1 MQVKLRRGSVRLLGC
16 FFVLMPAV
24 QALAQADKPPAVAG
38 KPAMTVTV
46 TQPQSLHLTQRLS
59 ANGTVAAWQEAS
71 VGAEI
76 GGLRLTEVR
85 VNVGDQVSAAQ
96 VLAVFSNENVVAEMN
111 QAKAALNEAKAVAAE
126 ARANAERARALQP
139 SGVISAQQFNK
150 DVTAEATAQARV
162 ESAQAALAVH
172 ELRMKQTQVRAPD
185 SGTISFRGAS
195 VGAVVG
201 VGTELFRLIRGN
213 RLEWRAELVSA
224 ELFRIKPGQKVRI
237 TGPNGSEVN
246 AQVRSVS
253 PTVDMQNRTGMV
265 YVDLPASA
273 NGLLKPGM
281 FVRGEFEFGSSAA
294 LMVPQQSVVVRDGF
308 QQVYVVGADQRVK
321 LHKVSVGRRQ
331 GELLEITAGLPTDA
345 KVVVRGAGF
354 LTAGDLVKV
363 VP

>member
-1 MQVKLRRGSVRLLGC
+1 MQVKQRRGIYRQ
-16 FFVLMPAV
+16 VLCTVFIFIALNVCAQTDKKPAV
-24 QALAQADKPPAVAG
+24 TP

-46 TQPQSLHLTQRLS
+46 AQPQSQTLSQRLS
-59 ANGTVAAWQEAS
+59 ANGTVSAWQEAS

-85 VNVGDQVSAAQ
+85 VNVGDQVSAGQ
-96 VLAVFSNENVVAEMN
+96 VLAVFANDNVIAEIN
-111 QAKAALNEAKAVAAE
+111 QAKAALNETKALALEAKA
-126 ARANAERARALQP
+126 NADRARALGP
-139 SGVISAQQFNK
+139 SGVISTQQFNK

-162 ESAQAALAVH
+162 ESALANLAVH
-172 ELRMKQTQVRAPD
+172 ELRMKQTLVHAPD
-185 SGTISFRGAS
+185 GGVISSRSAS

-213 RLEWRAELVSA
+213 RLEWRADLVSA

-237 TGPNGSEVN
+237 AGPNGSEVN

-253 PTVDMQNRTGMV
+253 PTVDPQNRTGMV

-273 NGLLKPGM
+273 GSVLKPGM
-281 FVRGEFEFGSSAA
+281 FVRGEFEFSSSAA

-308 QQVYVVGADQRVK
+308 QQLYLVGSDQRVS

-331 GELLEITAGLPTDA
+331 GDLLEITSSLPSDA

>member
-1 MQVKLRRGSVRLLGC
+1 MQVKQRRGIDRQLLC
-16 FFVLMPAV
+16 SLLVSIALNVEAQTDKKPA
-24 QALAQADKPPAVAG
+24 AAP

-46 TQPQSLHLTQRLS
+46 AQPQSHNLSQRLS
-59 ANGTVAAWQEAS
+59 ANGTVSAWQEAS

-85 VNVGDQVSAAQ
+85 VNVGDQVSAGQ
-96 VLAVFSNENVVAEMN
+96 VLAVFANDNVVAEMN
-111 QAKAALNEAKAVAAE
+111 QAKAALNEAKAVAME
-126 ARANAERARALQP
+126 AKANADRARALEP

-150 DVTAEATAQARV
+150 DVTAEVTAQARV
-162 ESAQAALAVH
+162 ESAQANLAVH
-172 ELRMKQTQVRAPD
+172 ELRMKQTLVRAPD
-185 SGTISFRGAS
+185 RGVISTRNAS

-201 VGTELFRLIRGN
+201 LGTELFRLIRGN
-213 RLEWRAELVSA
+213 RLEWRADLVSS

-253 PTVDMQNRTGMV
+253 PTVDAQNRTGMV

-273 NGLLKPGM
+273 GSLLKPGM

-308 QQVYVVGADQRVK
+308 QQLYVVGADQRVS
-321 LHKVSVGRRQ
+321 LVKVNVGRRQ
-331 GELLEITAGLPTDA
+331 GDLLEITSSLPVNA